1 MDSVPRPSATAA
13 LLVTAAVALAG
24 LGSPGVGTHPDEALY
39 LALGAEMHARNTWLT
54 PTQDGSADF
63 TKPPLLYWAMRL
75 SFALFGVHLWSARLP
90 VALAAVA
97 LAWMAGQLAR
107 SIVGERAAPLAILMT
122 GTSLGLLRYGRLDM
136 MDVPLA
142 LAIAVGLWTAW
153 TVAGG
158 APTRR
163 LMLIGVAGAAA
174 ALLKGPVGPVL
185 LILVGGWWFLR
196 HRPAVFASPWLWA
209 SLGLGLAL
217 AAPWYLAMAQVH
229 GAPFLNRFFGV
240 EIVGKFRLPWTAAG
254 ELLLLLALPVL
265 FLPWTPLLFF
275 RRAPRADEA
284 WGDEMSDT
292 SMSSAL
298 DTGKADEM
306 SDTSVSSRLDTG
318 PGNRG
323 GLALVVPW
331 VLAVLVVYSLPGLK
345 HPHYMVPA
353 LVPLVVPATRGA
365 TGGGRWLSAAVLGAL
380 GLAGGLAMRFPFEPA
395 VRVALAGATLL
406 ALGAAVLIAAARP
419 LAGALAVA
427 GTAVVLLGAVLP
439 AAVPGPVPPQVWALA
454 GNRGIFTTD
463 QNPGLLTLL
472 AGRTVRRAYGATG
485 LRTALAGGGMLVLSE
500 SDREQLPEDIRR
512 RLVPL
517 QSWSRLRSHL
527 PVRSVLD
534 AWLRADLRPVSE
546 IAMLAVSAP

>member
-1 MDSVPRPSATAA
+1 LWSELVPCHVDSVPRPSATAA

-75 SFALFGVHLWSARLP
+75 SFALFGVRLWSARLP
-90 VALAAVA
+90 VALAALG

-107 SIVGERAAPLAILMT
+107 SIVGERAAPLAVLMT

-158 APTRR
+158 APTPR
-163 LMLIGVAGAAA
+163 LRLVGVAGAAA

-265 FLPWTPLLFF
+265 FLPWTPLLSF
-275 RRAPRADEA
+275 RRAPRADEP
-284 WGDEMSDT
+284 WS
-292 SMSSAL
+292 
-298 DTGKADEM
+298 DEM
-306 SDTSVSSRLDTG
+306 SDTSVSSGLDTG
-318 PGNRG
+318 PGDRG
-323 GLALVVPW
+323 GFALVVPW

-365 TGGGRWLSAAVLGAL
+365 TGSGRWLSAAVLGAL
-380 GLAGGLAMRFPFEPA
+380 GLAGALAMRFPFEPA

-406 ALGAAVLIAAARP
+406 AFGAAVLIAAARP

-427 GTAVVLLGAVLP
+427 GTAVVLLGGVLP

-485 LRTALAGGGMLVLSE
+485 LRAALAGGGVLVLSE

-527 PVRSVLD
+527 PVHSVLD